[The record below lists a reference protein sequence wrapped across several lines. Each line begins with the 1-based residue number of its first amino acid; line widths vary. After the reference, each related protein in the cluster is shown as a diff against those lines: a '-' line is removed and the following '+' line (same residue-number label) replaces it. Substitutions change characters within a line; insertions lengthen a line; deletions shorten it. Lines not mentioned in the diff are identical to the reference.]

1 MKTVNRSNIWVP
13 SIFENLFFENRLDVP
28 DNWETFS
35 NPAVNIIEKLPNF
48 VIELAAPGMQKENFS
63 IEVEKD
69 TLKVSAKSVSDEET
83 ASKEN
88 EETQFR
94 RREFNYNE
102 FTKSFKLPEKINT
115 DDIEAEYT
123 NGILSI
129 TVPKVEDKEELK
141 KMIEIS

>member
-1 MKTVNRSNIWVP
+1 MKTVNRSNLWFP
-13 SIFENLFFENRLDVP
+13 SIFENLLIENRLDAP
-28 DNWETFS
+28 ENWETFS
-35 NPAVNIIEKLPNF
+35 NPAVNIIENLPNF

-63 IEVEKD
+63 IEVEND

-88 EETQFR
+88 DDSKFR
-94 RREFNYNE
+94 RREFNYRE
-102 FTKSFKLPEKINT
+102 FTKSFKLSENINT
-115 DDIEAEYT
+115 DDIKAEYT

-129 TVPKVEDKEELK
+129 TVPKVEDKKELK